1 MDSKTESSLRTKPT
15 AGDTIEA
22 LMVLQGGG
30 GGGEEELRRKRVKCA
45 CVCVN
50 THILGAITVH

>member
-30 GGGEEELRRKRVKCA
+30 GGGGGRGVKEEES
-45 CVCVN
+45 
-50 THILGAITVH
+50 